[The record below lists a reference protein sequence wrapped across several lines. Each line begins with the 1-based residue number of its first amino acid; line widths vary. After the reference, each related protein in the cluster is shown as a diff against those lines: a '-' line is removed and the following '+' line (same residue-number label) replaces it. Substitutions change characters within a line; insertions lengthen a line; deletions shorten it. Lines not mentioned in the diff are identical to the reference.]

1 MSMVAPEPLAPLLAR
16 LDRAEWA
23 LLGLGMPRC
32 PACDLLPA
40 TFSAIATARPG
51 LAVGIAILAGPE
63 DWEQRETLLWPR
75 GIRVSRASVP
85 ALVVLRCGQTAATR
99 QGSAPAHALDV
110 WLADLIGPADTPIPP
125 GPTPAEQAA
134 LAKSAPR
141 RVQHLHARGRTE
153 AL

>member
-1 MSMVAPEPLAPLLAR
+1 MKVTPEPLAPLLDR

-32 PACDLLPA
+32 PACELLPA
-40 TFSAIATARPG
+40 TFDAVAAARPA
-51 LAVGIAILAGPE
+51 LQVGIAILATPE
-63 DWEQRETLLWPR
+63 DWAQRESLLWPR

-85 ALVVLRCGQTAATR
+85 ALVVLRRGKTAATR

-110 WLADLIGPADTPIPP
+110 WLTDLIGPADTPIPP

-134 LAKSAPR
+134 LARSASR
-141 RVQHLHARGRTE
+141 RVQHLHVKGRTE
-153 AL
+153 AP